1 MCLFVANT
9 PPRRFHD
16 SASLK
21 NIMKTNFQRS
31 CVWLFVAFSALIA
44 VAQESPVT
52 QHENIVYAE
61 ADGVGLLMDVFT
73 PTGNAN
79 GLGIVDVASG
89 AWHSDRGKIRDHMR
103 AKVFDILCR
112 KGYTVFAVRPGSI
125 TKFSAPEMLAHIND
139 GIRWVKSH
147 AAEYKIDPNQLGLMG
162 ASAGG
167 HLACLAAVTAPA
179 ADANSSS
186 GAEPGPN
193 TSVKAVAAFFPPTD
207 FLDYDGKAVD
217 VHQDAGWGQLA
228 RKLAFTDGLHHES
241 DAEINEKLK
250 QISPARLVTS
260 HTPSFLLIHGDAD
273 PLVPLQQ
280 SERMLAALKSAGVPA
295 ELIVKKGGGHPWP
308 TLPEEVQVMADWFDK
323 QLAAT
328 PK

>member
-1 MCLFVANT
+1 MAWMILVLVAA
-9 PPRRFHD
+9 
-16 SASLK
+16 AS
-21 NIMKTNFQRS
+21 FAEEPA
-31 CVWLFVAFSALIA
+31 C
-44 VAQESPVT
+44 T

-61 ADGVGLLMDVFT
+61 ADGIGLLMDVFT
-73 PTGNAN
+73 PKGKAN

-112 KGYTVFAVRPGSI
+112 KGYMVFAVRPGSI

-167 HLACLAAVTAPA
+167 HLACLAAVTAPT
-179 ADANSSS
+179 ADENSSS
-186 GAEPGPN
+186 GADAGPN

-228 RKLAFTDGLHHES
+228 RKLAFSDGLHNES

-250 QISPARLVTS
+250 QISPARLVTP
-260 HTPSFLLIHGDAD
+260 HTPPFLLIHGDAD

-280 SERMLAALKSAGVPA
+280 SERMLAALKSAGVSA
-295 ELIVKKGGGHPWP
+295 QLIVKKGGGHPWP

-323 QLAAT
+323 QLT
-328 PK
+328 SKLK